1 MGGYREKRKERW
13 CCFAYWEE
21 RRNGDGIA
29 LPIGKKEE
37 KWIWERESIGKWR
50 LRENGKQKEDERIRD
65 EHVVVKEMTGR
76 EAVLSSLQLTLQ
88 MRIT

>member
-1 MGGYREKRKERW
+1 MGAGQREEKRKMVLL
-13 CCFAYWEE
+13 CLLG
-21 RRNGDGIA
+21 RNGDGIA

-37 KWIWERESIGKWR
+37 KWIWEKESIGKWR